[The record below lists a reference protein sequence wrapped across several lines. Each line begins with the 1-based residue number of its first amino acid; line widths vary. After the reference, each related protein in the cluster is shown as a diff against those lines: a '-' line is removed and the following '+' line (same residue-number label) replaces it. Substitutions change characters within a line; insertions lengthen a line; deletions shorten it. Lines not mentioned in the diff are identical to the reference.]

1 MPTELVNLELEEVSL
16 VDMGDDPLAKVA
28 LFKRSPEG
36 EHMENENLDVAEAT
50 EKGISIEIEIK
61 SPEEEMMEMQ
71 MEAQQE
77 AQPPM
82 AKADMCANCTDPNC
96 QGCDGEAMM
105 MADKAGCGDKPMRKS
120 WKAEALELEEVN
132 KMLLEEVETYKAKVA
147 ELEAAAVEKA
157 KPTEE
162 MIEVEGE
169 MIAKSAVPAPILKKL
184 EEMQK
189 AVEVEAL
196 RKRAEEVLPN
206 FKGTADERGKL
217 LKSVGNDETL
227 IAILRAAD
235 AAFAGIYKEV
245 GKTDAENDLKT
256 PTEKLN
262 DMVKV
267 YQEEKKE
274 KDFHKAYAAVIKT
287 AQGRALVLETYKK

>member
-36 EHMENENLDVAEAT
+36 EHMENEDANVGSEDL
-50 EKGISIEIEIK
+50 EKGVSIEIEVK
-61 SPEEEMMEMQ
+61 SPEEEMMEDK
-71 MEAQQE
+71 MEAE
-77 AQPPM
+77 TEM
-82 AKADMCANCTDPNC
+82 MKATCENCTDPNC
-96 QGCDGEAMM
+96 VGCEGEADMM
-105 MADKAGCGDKPMRKS
+105 EADKGDYGDKPMRKS
-120 WKAEALELEEVN
+120 WKAEALAFEEVN

-157 KPTEE
+157 KPAEE
-162 MIEVEGE
+162 VIEVEGE
-169 MIAKSAVPAPILKKL
+169 MIAKSAVP
-184 EEMQK
+184 QK

-262 DMVKV
+262 DMVKA

-287 AQGRALVLETYKK
+287 AQGRALVLQPYKP

>member
-28 LFKRSPEG
+28 LYKRSPEG
-36 EHMENENLDVAEAT
+36 EHMDNETKDEALDL
-50 EKGISIEIEIK
+50 EKGYMKEEKKIEIEVDGEDDEEDMM
-61 SPEEEMMEMQ
+61 EEEG
-71 MEAQQE
+71 
-77 AQPPM
+77 
-82 AKADMCANCTDPNC
+82 K
-96 QGCDGEAMM
+96 
-105 MADKAGCGDKPMRKS
+105 KPTRKS
-120 WKAEALELEEVN
+120 WKAEAVASEEVN
-132 KMLLEEVETYKAKVA
+132 KMLLEEIETYKAKIN
-147 ELEAAAVEKA
+147 ELEAEAIEKA
-157 KPTEE
+157 KPKED

-217 LKSVGNDETL
+217 LKSVGTDESL
-227 IAILRAAD
+227 LALLKAAD
-235 AAFAGIYKEV
+235 AAFAGVYQEV

-256 PTEKLN
+256 AAEKLKDLTKAYQTEKG
-262 DMVKV
+262 
-267 YQEEKKE
+267 EKSFE
-274 KDFHKAYAAVIKT
+274 KAYAAIVKT
-287 AQGRALVLETYKK
+287 AQGRALVLETYKN